1 MKKQKRNLQERAYQR
16 GYRAGLDGRNRDNC
30 PHGTGDMR
38 SQWLSGWHEGRTDNW
53 DGFGVMSGI
62 QKMALR

>member
-16 GYRAGLDGRNRDNC
+16 GYRAGLDGRHRDLC
-30 PHGTGDMR
+30 PHETGDMR
-38 SQWLSGWHEGRTDNW
+38 NQWMSGWLEGRHDNW
-53 DGFGVMSGI
+53 DGFSTVSGI